1 MIMSEWIPFEE
12 GEYWVE
18 QAYLVASDKSAVAL
32 ENPVIEISQGPQ
44 GKRCLKGQGMVY
56 NLMVVELLEDDD
68 TLDILLDLGGDF
80 KYYLSSP
87 QISAGKLFAPD
98 VKSTLQ
104 FAPRRPW
111 QQLSAGHFHAALKQ
125 LRRIDA

>member
-1 MIMSEWIPFEE
+1 
-12 GEYWVE
+12 
-18 QAYLVASDKSAVAL
+18 
-32 ENPVIEISQGPQ
+32 
-44 GKRCLKGQGMVY
+44 MVY

-68 TLDILLDLGGDF
+68 TLDVLLDLGGDF

-87 QISAGKLFAPD
+87 QISSGKFFAPD

-104 FAPRRPW
+104 FAPKRPW
-111 QQLSAGHFHAALKQ
+111 QQLSADNFHETLQQ